1 MTSEPAVT
9 TYLIP
14 EPLDRALKA
23 VRKALTRNN
32 LSICTELDV
41 SARVKRELNMGFMP
55 CRILL
60 ADSPYLLLEAA
71 TFDCSAA
78 VLLPLHVVVR
88 GRGPHSLVHWIN
100 AATIEGVRLPI
111 GAAVPLAKL
120 QSLVTHSLD
129 RIAMRLDIYQAP
141 VLAR

>member
-1 MTSEPAVT
+1 MTGEPAIT

-14 EPLDRALKA
+14 EPFDRALKA
-23 VRKALTRNN
+23 VREALARNN
-32 LSICTELDV
+32 LSICTELDI
-41 SARVKRELNMGFMP
+41 SARVKRELNMGFIP

-71 TFDCSAA
+71 ALDSSAA
-78 VLLPLHVVVR
+78 VLFPLHVVVS
-88 GRGPHSLVHWIN
+88 GRGPQTLVHWIN
-100 AATIEGVRLPI
+100 AAAIEGVRLPI

-129 RIAMRLDIYQAP
+129 RIAMRQDIYGVP